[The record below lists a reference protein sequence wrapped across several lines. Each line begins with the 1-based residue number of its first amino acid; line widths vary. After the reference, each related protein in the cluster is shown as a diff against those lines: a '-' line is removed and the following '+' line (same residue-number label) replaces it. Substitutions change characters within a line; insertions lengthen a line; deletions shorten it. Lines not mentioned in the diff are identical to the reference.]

1 MGGVYLAERRTIT
14 NSTTCSE
21 CVTLTLNVPA
31 GCRLNADILEAGV
44 KELFKTEAYKE
55 LCRGCPLQT
64 PRV

>member
-1 MGGVYLAERRTIT
+1 MGEKRTIRDA
-14 NSTTCSE
+14 TTCSE
-21 CVTLTLNVPA
+21 CVTLTLDVPA

-44 KELFKTEAYKE
+44 KELFKAEAYKE